1 MSEWLISMTELPNLH
16 PAVVHLP
23 LGLLPVAVLVD
34 AGSLLLRNQQWLRR
48 SAILLYVLG
57 ALGAWLAVLAGE
69 QAADSLV
76 AVPARLQPVI
86 ATHSD
91 WGHYAADTFA
101 LVAAASLAVTFW
113 AHKSQGSGS
122 AKVVAA
128 RAVVLLAAL
137 AGLGVLARAA
147 DMGGGLVYRQG
158 LAVAIESE
166 PGAGHDAH
174 GTTGM
179 AEKSEPSQPPAS
191 RLTRTDDGTL
201 TWHPLAADG
210 EALGTL
216 LRAAEGSSLEA
227 VIAKS
232 SRAPDGESQEGLV
245 LQVEGRAL
253 LVLEPTFGDLQLDV
267 ELERSEFRGTL
278 ALTHHVSDVANFES
292 FAVDA
297 AGSIALAQT
306 IDGREKELDRES
318 LDLPPAEGVYSVSVS
333 KGHLKG
339 MIDGA
344 TVVHGHARSLPD
356 GRVGIVVDGEGA
368 VRIRSFTVTPLGE
381 SAGKPN
387 LDPQT

>member
-1 MSEWLISMTELPNLH
+1 MSEWLLSMTELPNLH

-86 ATHSD
+86 ATHSN
-91 WGHYAADTFA
+91 WGHYAAYTFA

-113 AHKSQGSGS
+113 AHKSQHSGS

-147 DMGGGLVYRQG
+147 DIGGGLVYRQG
-158 LAVAIESE
+158 LAVAVESE

-179 AEKSEPSQPPAS
+179 AEKGEPSQPPAS

-201 TWHPLAADG
+201 AWHPLATDG

-232 SRAPDGESQEGLV
+232 SRAQDGESQEGLV
-245 LQVEGRAL
+245 LQVKGRAL

-278 ALTHHVSDVANFES
+278 ALLHHVTDSETFGF
-292 FAVDA
+292 FASQGDGSIRLARFVDGEERILRRENLQAPPPRAVYAVSA
-297 AGSIALAQT
+297 AGT
-306 IDGREKELDRES
+306 
-318 LDLPPAEGVYSVSVS
+318 
-333 KGHLKG
+333 HLRG
-339 MIDGA
+339 LIDGA
-344 TVVHGHARSLPD
+344 TVVHGHGPELAAGQVGLLLD
-356 GRVGIVVDGEGA
+356 GRGV
-368 VRIRSFTVTPLGE
+368 VRIRSMIVTPL
-381 SAGKPN
+381 
-387 LDPQT
+387 